1 MAPLHKVLVDTK
13 IILPVAQIHLV
24 AHFIKW
30 LINQEGVQEFGD
42 SVVAIDGKDYS
53 GQLTMSA
60 FKMVWDLSMV
70 RPISATILAKV
81 RFDSGEEFTIWLEVN
96 PDIVDL
102 SFILFE
108 KE

>member
-1 MAPLHKVLVDTK
+1 MAPLHRILEDTK
-13 IILPVAQIHLV
+13 LYMPVAQIHLA

-30 LINQEGVQEFGD
+30 LVNQEDVQEFGD
-42 SVVAIDGKDYS
+42 SVVVIDGKDYS

-60 FKMVWDLSMV
+60 FKMIWDLSMV
-70 RPISATILAKV
+70 RPITASILAKI

-96 PDIVDL
+96 PDVVGL